1 MRILHTE
8 SSNGW
13 GGQEMRILREAEG
26 MRSRGHE
33 VVFAVACGGALA
45 AHARQSGFAV
55 YEAPLKKSKALP
67 DLFQLIAI
75 IKKHKIDLVNT
86 HSSWDAWIGG
96 VAARLTGKKVIR
108 TRHLS
113 ATIRKGVNS
122 FLLYKALADSVVTT
136 SSVIV
141 PVIQKQARLNPS
153 KVRCIPTGVDPAKLQ
168 FSQEEVVCFRNS
180 LGLKEGDLLVGTV
193 CVVRSW
199 KGIGDLLQAA
209 VLLKGNKKIKW
220 AVVGGGHL
228 QDFLPKLDELGLKE
242 IVTFT
247 GHLDPPYAAIAA
259 MDIFMLLSTANE
271 GISQATL
278 QASYLERPL
287 ITTKVGGLPEVCLQG
302 KTGIVVP
309 PFSPEK
315 IAEAVE
321 TLGSDPALRQMY
333 GQSAKSHVIEKFT
346 LQRTLDQ
353 MEEVYAQVCGAGK
366 HPLKP

>member
-33 VVFAVACGGALA
+33 VVFAVTQSGALA
-45 AHARQSGFAV
+45 AHARESGFVA
-55 YEAPLKKSKALP
+55 YEVPLKKSKALP
-67 DLFQLIAI
+67 GLFQLLSI
-75 IKKHKIDLVNT
+75 IKKHKIELVNT

-96 VAARLTGKKVIR
+96 IAARLARKKVIR

-136 SSVIV
+136 SSVMV
-141 PVIQKQARLNPS
+141 PVIQKQAHLPPS
-153 KVRCIPTGVDPAKLQ
+153 RVRCIPTGVDPARLQ
-168 FSQEEVVCFRNS
+168 FNQEDAIRFRSS
-180 LGLKEGDLLVGTV
+180 LGVNEGDLLVGTV

-199 KGIGDLLQAA
+199 KGIGDLLKAA
-209 VLLKGNKKIKW
+209 QLLKENKRIKW
-220 AVVGGGHL
+220 AIVGGGHI
-228 QDFLPKLDELGLKE
+228 QDYLPKLHELGLND

-287 ITTKVGGLPEVCLQG
+287 ITTTVGGLPEVCLHG

-315 IAEAVE
+315 IAEAVQA
-321 TLGSDPALRQMY
+321 LGSDPALRQTY
-333 GQSAKSHVIEKFT
+333 GQCAKAHVVEKFT

-353 MEEVYAQVCGAGK
+353 MEEVYAQVRVK
-366 HPLKP
+366 

>member
-1 MRILHTE
+1 MRIMHTE

-26 MRSRGHE
+26 MRGRGHE
-33 VVFAVACGGALA
+33 IVFAVACGGALA

-55 YEAPLKKSKALP
+55 YEVPLKKSKVLP
-67 DLFQLIAI
+67 DLFQLLAI
-75 IKKHKIDLVNT
+75 IRKHKIDIINT

-96 VAARLTGKKVIR
+96 VAARLSGKKVIR

-113 ATIRKGVNS
+113 TAIRKGVNS
-122 FLLYKALADSVVTT
+122 FLLYKFLADSVVTT
-136 SSVIV
+136 SSMIV
-141 PVIQKQARLNPS
+141 PVIQKQARLNSS
-153 KVRCIPTGVDPAKLQ
+153 KVRCIPTGVDPARLQ
-168 FSQEEVVCFRNS
+168 FSQEEVGRFRSS

-209 VLLKGNKKIKW
+209 VLLRANKRIKW
-220 AVVGGGHL
+220 VVVGGGHL
-228 QDFLPKLDELGLKE
+228 QDFLPKLDELRLKE

-287 ITTKVGGLPEVCLQG
+287 ITTTVGGLPEVCLHG

-309 PFSPEK
+309 PFSPVK

-321 TLGSDPALRQMY
+321 ILGSNPGLRQEY
-333 GQSAKSHVIEKFT
+333 GKSAKSHVVEKFT
-346 LQRTLDQ
+346 FQKTLDQ
-353 MEEVYAQVCGAGK
+353 MQEVYAKVSK
-366 HPLKP
+366 EISKS